1 MESAMK
7 LSEFQELA
15 MEVSTRLEL
24 RKPEYTSVYSFIE
37 FNTPYYMAQT
47 VIDETL
53 VRGAVCST
61 PTSAVKSFEDAV
73 NYFLANGETMG
84 KIDIEI

>member
-1 MESAMK
+1 MK

-24 RKPEYTSVYSFIE
+24 KKPEYTSVYSFIE
-37 FNTPYYMAQT
+37 FNTPYYMVQT
-47 VIDETL
+47 VIDESL

-61 PTSAVKSFEDAV
+61 PTAAVKSFEDAV
-73 NYFLANGETMG
+73 VYFLANGETMG
-84 KIDIEI
+84 KVDIEI

>member
-1 MESAMK
+1 MK
-7 LSEFQELA
+7 LSEFQDMA

-24 RKPEYTSVYSFIE
+24 KKPEYTSVYSFIE

-47 VIDETL
+47 VIDESL

-61 PTSAVKSFEDAV
+61 PSSAVKSFEDAV
-73 NYFLANGETMG
+73 NYFLANGEVMG
-84 KIDIEI
+84 KVDIEI

>member
-7 LSEFQELA
+7 LSEFQDMA

-24 RKPEYTSVYSFIE
+24 KKPEYTSVYSFIE

-47 VIDETL
+47 VIDESL

-61 PTSAVKSFEDAV
+61 PSSAVKSFEDAV
-73 NYFLANGETMG
+73 NYFLANGEVMG
-84 KIDIEI
+84 KVDIEI